1 MQTTSV
7 PPHDTETVIPVASCL
22 VCVAWTVTIANIDDG
37 CRAVVQTIVFCITIV
52 LGDIIVLCISL
63 YLDKQRIHRPKII
76 ELQLV

>member
-37 CRAVVQTIVFCITIV
+37 CRAVVQTMVC
-52 LGDIIVLCISL
+52 LHENRGG
-63 YLDKQRIHRPKII
+63 
-76 ELQLV
+76 